1 MLLTVEEIRP
11 SWSTDV
17 IRVIAASVLA
27 AEIQLIDRKQRY
39 VAQPEAAVTAAVSG
53 HQAIAAAAAAAADAM
68 DQYLDDHMVIDLV
81 RYGASTDQYCSVVDM
96 CVESRKAPL

>member
-1 MLLTVEEIRP
+1 MEEIRP

-53 HQAIAAAAAAAADAM
+53 HQAIAAAAAAAAAADAM

-81 RYGASTDQYCSVVDM
+81 RCGASTDQYCSIVDM